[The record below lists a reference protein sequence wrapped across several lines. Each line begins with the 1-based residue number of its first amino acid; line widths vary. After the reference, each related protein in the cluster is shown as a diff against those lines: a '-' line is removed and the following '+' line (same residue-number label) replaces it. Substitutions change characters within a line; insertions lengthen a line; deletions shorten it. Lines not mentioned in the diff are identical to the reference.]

1 MIKNH
6 KYQIDIIVYPKDRSD
21 KLYELTYEEV
31 KVIDPEIEKI
41 ISKEEFERFEIK

>member
-1 MIKNH
+1 M
-6 KYQIDIIVYPKDRSD
+6 VYHRDRSD

-41 ISKEEFERFEIK
+41 ISKEEYEKFTV